1 MAENTGIRR
10 TAPMAGD
17 EMRINNLIETHC
29 HILPGID
36 DGSNSVETSLKMI
49 HMLKKQGAK
58 AIILT
63 PHYYSDAISYQ
74 DFTAKRD
81 NAFKILSEA
90 LSDDDPK
97 LILGAE
103 VYMSS
108 YIFNYENLDKLCI
121 GNTRYALIE
130 HSFSNNFSRET
141 FDKLMNIN
149 YDYNITPILA
159 HIERYAA
166 LMEDEDLLDSYIR
179 AGCLTQVNIS
189 SFASSHRSMRKK
201 LLKYL
206 EHGKIDFIGSDCHNL
221 GSRAPEYEDGIKM
234 IEKKLGH
241 SAVERLINNS
251 QILLK

>member
-1 MAENTGIRR
+1 M
-10 TAPMAGD
+10 
-17 EMRINNLIETHC
+17 
-29 HILPGID
+29 
-36 DGSNSVETSLKMI
+36 
-49 HMLKKQGAK
+49 
-58 AIILT
+58 LT

-74 DFTAKRD
+74 DFVAKRD

-90 LSDDDPK
+90 LSADDPT

-108 YIFNYENLDKLCI
+108 YLFNYENLDKLCI

-130 HSFSNNFSRET
+130 HSFSNDFSRKT
-141 FDKLMNIN
+141 FDNLMNLN

-159 HIERYAA
+159 HIERYGA
-166 LMEDEDLLDSYIR
+166 LMEDEALLDNYIA

-189 SFASSHRSMRKK
+189 SFASSHRSVRKK

-206 EHGKIDFIGSDCHNL
+206 ERGKIDFIGSDCHNL
-221 GSRAPEYEDGIKM
+221 DSRAPDYESGIKM

-241 SAVERLINNS
+241 SAVEQLINNA
-251 QILLK
+251 QILIK